1 MKILL
6 TRPTYGDL
14 VFLSDEIERLLSVI
28 ELQNIKP
35 ETRIAYMREVIATNN
50 KIRLILDSLS

>member
-1 MKILL
+1 MQILL

-35 ETRIAYMREVIATNN
+35 EIRIAYMREVIATNN